1 MRKCELNSK
10 VLTYNIRYLTSTKA
24 VTLAILVVV
33 IIILLILAG
42 VSITIGSLSVEK
54 HKNNILE
61 SEIIM
66 VQTVVHSQYEKYLT
80 TKDINLLVGQKC
92 DKNGN
97 EITNGEYNL
106 LKPEDLEKIGLENPK
121 DTYIVNYK
129 TGEIINYTS
138 KKSDGTILQLNGIS
152 N

>member
-1 MRKCELNSK
+1 MKKIYKNKLHIELMHCVCSN
-10 VLTYNIRYLTSTKA
+10 KA
-24 VTLAILVVV
+24 ITLITLVIT
-33 IIILLILAG
+33 IIVLLILAG
-42 VSITIGSLSVEK
+42 ASITVGSFSIENY
-54 HKNNILE
+54 KNSTLE
-61 SEIIM
+61 SEIMMI
-66 VQTVVHSQYEKYLT
+66 QTAVHSQYEKYLT